1 MLKVKVVQVV
11 LYDMK
16 TQEYLDNIIWSVI
29 SDTAEKVIIDKD
41 SCTYLT
47 DKEVYSD
54 NYQNL
59 IRS

>member
-1 MLKVKVVQVV
+1 VKVVQVV
-11 LYDMK
+11 LYNLK
-16 TQEYLDNIIWSVI
+16 TQEYLDNIIWSVT

>member
-1 MLKVKVVQVV
+1 MKVVQVV
-11 LYDMK
+11 LYNLK
-16 TQEYLDNIIWSVI
+16 TQEYLDNIIWSVT